1 MEIQKKSI
9 GMIGLGYWGEN
20 ILRNLHDLGV
30 LHTAC
35 DSDPGIVAE
44 RKKGFPGL
52 HFTTLLDEMLKNPDI
67 KAVAISTPA
76 ATHYEMVKQS
86 LLEGKNVFVEKCQ
99 G

>member
-1 MEIQKKSI
+1 MEIQKKFI
-9 GMIGLGYWGEN
+9 GMIGLGYWRKN
-20 ILRNLHDLGV
+20 ILRNLHDLGDLGV

-52 HFTTLLDEMLKNPDI
+52 HFTTSLDEILKNPGI

-76 ATHYEMVKQS
+76 TTHYEIVKQS
-86 LLEGKNVFVEKCQ
+86 LLAGKDVFVE
-99 G
+99 

>member
-1 MEIQKKSI
+1 MTAFH
-9 GMIGLGYWGEN
+9 YN
-20 ILRNLHDLGV
+20 LGV

-35 DSDPGIVAE
+35 DADPGIVAE

-52 HFTTLLDEMLKNPDI
+52 HFTTSLNEMLKNPDI
-67 KAVAISTPA
+67 KAMAISTPA

>member
-1 MEIQKKSI
+1 MEIQKEFI
-9 GMIGLGYWGEN
+9 GMIGLGYWGKN

-35 DSDPGIVAE
+35 DFNPGIVAE

-52 HFTTLLDEMLKNPDI
+52 HFTTSLDEILKNPDI

-76 ATHYEMVKQS
+76 ATHYEIVKQS
-86 LLEGKNVFVEKCQ
+86 LLAGEDVFVEKCQ

>member
-1 MEIQKKSI
+1 MEIQQKFI
-9 GMIGLGYWGEN
+9 GMVGLGYWEKN
-20 ILRNLHDLGV
+20 ILRILHDLGF

-35 DSDPGIVAE
+35 DSEPGIVAE

-52 HFTTLLDEMLKNPDI
+52 HFTTSLDEMLKNPDI

-76 ATHYEMVKQS
+76 ATHYESVKQS
-86 LLEGKNVFVEKCQ
+86 LLAGTDVFVDKCQ